1 MTSERSGAI
10 VTSPE
15 DGRWVG
21 MRRAC
26 EILGVNE
33 STLRQ
38 WSDAGR
44 VPVFL
49 TPGGHRRYREADLL
63 ALTRPAPAP
72 SDGALLSSVL
82 VASHERYESVARR
95 AFQSSAWFAQLDEVG
110 RRRFRVLGNSMLG
123 LLTSYVAAVSRR
135 ERDRS
140 LRSGRDVATEY
151 GELAAD
157 LGLSLVQAT
166 EAFVLFRAPVL
177 EAVHRWVRDQ
187 RDSASQAGESL
198 KRVNRFMDHVL
209 LAMATAHERGTSATR
224 TGESP

>member
-1 MTSERSGAI
+1 VTSERSGAI
-10 VTSPE
+10 DTPPE

-63 ALTRPAPAP
+63 SLTRPVPAAA
-72 SDGALLSSVL
+72 DGAVLSSAL
-82 VASHERYESVARR
+82 LASHERYESVARR
-95 AFQSSAWFAQLDEVG
+95 AFHSSAWFAQLDDVG

-123 LLTSYVAAVSRR
+123 LLSSYAVATSRR
-135 ERDRS
+135 ERERS
-140 LRSGRDVATEY
+140 LRSGREVATEY
-151 GELAAD
+151 GELAAS
-157 LGLSLVQAT
+157 LGLSLAQAT
-166 EAFVLFRAPVL
+166 EAFILFRAPVL

-187 RDSASQAGESL
+187 RDSAAQAGDSL
-198 KRVNRFMDHVL
+198 KRVNQFMDQVL
-209 LAMATAHERGTSATR
+209 LAMATAHERGTGVPW